1 MTHTQRKEQAQD
13 RLMSAI
19 GIAFFNDSAFDG
31 TDEHG
36 RTLPMSKETRAEMDK
51 QMKRIEKLF
60 GYKQGSWRRG
70 V

>member
-19 GIAFFNDSAFDG
+19 GIAFMDDSAFDG

-36 RTLPMSKETRAEMDK
+36 RTLSMSKETRAEMTS
-51 QMKRIEKLF
+51 R
-60 GYKQGSWRRG
+60 
-70 V
+70 